1 MDRMKQRIIEILR
14 EHQTLEMLVPDSKWV
29 IMRDKHGIIADEI
42 HALYQDELD
51 ACEHY
56 RQLQAESLETLRQS
70 VGEPDHLCPK
80 CGVFDCLQHGYA
92 IGEEW

>member
-1 MDRMKQRIIEILR
+1 MKDKIIEILQKQYD
-14 EHQTLEMLVPDSKWV
+14 EENPWTTPYH
-29 IMRDKHGIIADEI
+29 RDTADEI
-42 HALYQDELD
+42 LALYQDELD

-92 IGEEW
+92 IGEEWQK

>member
-1 MDRMKQRIIEILR
+1 MKNKIVEIITSQLPIVGNWR
-14 EHQTLEMLVPDSKWV
+14 EQYRRAEKL
-29 IMRDKHGIIADEI
+29 ADEI
-42 HALYQDELD
+42 LALYQDELD

-56 RQLQAESLETLRQS
+56 RQLQAESLETLRQP

-80 CGVFDCLQHGYA
+80 CGMFDCLQHGYA